1 MDHREIAPAPP
12 GGVLDTPWRLA
23 AVVGLLVFLSRLPFL
38 GHGYGSDADGWRA
51 MLAAQHFLSSGHY
64 VPSRP
69 PGYPIPEF
77 FDALML
83 WLGLGDSWW
92 VSLGTA
98 LMSGLTAFWLLPA
111 FLPLGREKA
120 LPLSLAFAF
129 TPVVFVASLGAM
141 DYLWASAFFLAA
153 TWCAWRGRLLGT
165 AVLLG
170 LAAACRPTYALGYIP
185 LALMLI
191 DLRLSSLR
199 TRETWRTLIVLAG
212 VSGGLTLAFF
222 VPALME
228 IGATVF
234 KMPPQHPPS
243 LQQLVFIP
251 TVGVFGLLGLLAI
264 GLLALAALRGSS
276 EVRVV
281 PVAPDAARAQRL
293 LAVWSWCLIVGYT
306 VLFLRLPDEPAYL
319 LPVLL
324 GALFLLARR
333 VSALALWLL
342 LAAMVVSSF
351 WGSLARRPDG
361 GIRVDWRGP
370 VLREV
375 QVEDRRACISEV
387 VRQHMARVPADHYL
401 VTAEYRPQLRWEVG
415 PRHADHILYLLAQVR
430 DGVGLRDT
438 EGVSFGDAKAFWILD
453 RATVTQEAEW
463 HPPEGL
469 LRVLDTRQACP
480 D

>member
-1 MDHREIAPAPP
+1 MDHRDIAPAPRN
-12 GGVLDTPWRLA
+12 GVADTPWRLA

-153 TWCAWRGRLLGT
+153 TWCAWRGRLLGA

-199 TRETWRTLIVLAG
+199 TRETWRKLIVLAA

-222 VPALME
+222 VPALLE

-243 LQQLVFIP
+243 VQQLVFIP
-251 TVGVFGLLGLLAI
+251 TVGVFGSPDSLSRRGTPQTLDDLAKQVMRIVEESVANTIKYAGASRLAI
-264 GLLALAALRGSS
+264 RMSVGALTT
-276 EVRVV
+276 
-281 PVAPDAARAQRL
+281 DAAIDRVIQVPLWDTIDMVKHDGHLYSSKPPLFPTL
-293 LAVWSWCLIVGYT
+293 LRTTGAGFCFNTGRILASP
-306 VLFLRLPDEPAYL
+306 VLFWLSPWMKSTWDLRTAITCLGGFFLFGVVILKFLPETQGED
-319 LPVLL
+319 LP
-324 GALFLLARR
+324 
-333 VSALALWLL
+333 
-342 LAAMVVSSF
+342 
-351 WGSLARRPDG
+351 
-361 GIRVDWRGP
+361 
-370 VLREV
+370 E
-375 QVEDRRACISEV
+375 
-387 VRQHMARVPADHYL
+387 
-401 VTAEYRPQLRWEVG
+401 
-415 PRHADHILYLLAQVR
+415 
-430 DGVGLRDT
+430 
-438 EGVSFGDAKAFWILD
+438 
-453 RATVTQEAEW
+453 
-463 HPPEGL
+463 
-469 LRVLDTRQACP
+469 
-480 D
+480 